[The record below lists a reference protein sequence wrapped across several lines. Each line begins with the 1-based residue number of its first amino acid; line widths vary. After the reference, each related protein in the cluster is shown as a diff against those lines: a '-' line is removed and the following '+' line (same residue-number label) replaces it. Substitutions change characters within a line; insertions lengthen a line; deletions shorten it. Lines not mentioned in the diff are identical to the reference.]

1 MPKAIGIDLG
11 TTYSCVGVWI
21 NDRVEIIA
29 NDQGN
34 RTMPSYVAFTDNERL
49 IGEGAKSQVASN
61 GPNTVFDAKR
71 LIGKK
76 YDDPS
81 VQSDKKHM
89 TFEIK
94 KKGDKPQIYV
104 PIKDK
109 TFNPE
114 EISAMVLG
122 KMKSV
127 AESYLGEKVNDAVI
141 TVPAYFNDS
150 QRQATKDAGAIAGI
164 NVLRVINEPTA
175 AAIAYGLDKTKEG
188 EKNILICD
196 TGGGT
201 HDISLLTL
209 DEGIFEVKGT
219 AGDTHLGGEDFD
231 TRLVEFCEKEF
242 LKKNKGV
249 KEINVRGRRR
259 LRSACER
266 AKRTLSS
273 SSNTTIE
280 VESLAEGLDFSYP
293 ITRARFEAL
302 CLDIFKKVI
311 SPVEKVLRD
320 ANMSKSD
327 VHEIIMVGGTT
338 RIPKVQSMLS
348 EFFNGKELNHSI
360 NPDEC
365 VAYGAAVQAA
375 LLSGDD
381 SSSIGDVL
389 LLDVAPLSMGLET
402 AGGIMTKIIERNTT
416 IPTKKSQTF
425 STYADNQ
432 PAVSI
437 QVFEGERTRTKDNNK
452 LGTFNLEGIAPAPS
466 GTPQIEVSFDVDA
479 NGILNVSACDK
490 ARNETAGIT
499 ITNDKGRL
507 SKEEIEKMLSE
518 AEKYKAEDEEV
529 KKNIEA
535 KNAYEALLFQTKTSP
550 MKDKLS
556 DSDKQ
561 TLDEL
566 CAEEELW
573 LQDNETGG
581 TELFTGRTTEFR
593 NKIMPIV
600 SKGMGE
606 GSMPDMANMPDMDL
620 SKEKSGDGSSPGP
633 TIEEVD

>member
-34 RTMPSYVAFTDNERL
+34 RTMPSYVAFTETERL

-81 VQSDKKHM
+81 IQSDKKHM
-89 TFEIK
+89 TFEIR

-114 EISAMVLG
+114 EISAMVLA
-122 KMKSV
+122 KMKTV
-127 AESYLGEKVNDAVI
+127 AESYLGEEVKDAVI

-150 QRQATKDAGAIAGI
+150 QRQATKDAGTIAGI
-164 NVLRVINEPTA
+164 NVLRIINEPTA
-175 AAIAYGLDKTKEG
+175 AAIAYGLDKKTEG

-209 DEGIFEVKGT
+209 DEGIFEVKAT

-231 TRLVEFCEKEF
+231 TRLVEYCEKEF
-242 LKKNKGV
+242 LRRNRSV
-249 KEINVRGRRR
+249 TELSSRSRRR
-259 LRSACER
+259 LRSSCER

-273 SSNTTIE
+273 SSNATID
-280 VESLAEGLDFSYP
+280 VESLADGIDFSYQ

-302 CLDIFKKVI
+302 CADIFKKVI
-311 SPVEKVLRD
+311 SPVERVLRD
-320 ANMSKSD
+320 ASISKSD
-327 VHEIIMVGGTT
+327 IHEIIMVGGTT
-338 RIPKVQSMLS
+338 RIPKVQSMLRD
-348 EFFNGKELNHSI
+348 FFNGKELNHSI

-381 SSSIGDVL
+381 DSNNIGDVL

-402 AGGIMTKIIERNTT
+402 AGGVMTKIIERNTT
-416 IPTKKSQTF
+416 VPTKKSQIF

-432 PAVSI
+432 PGVSI
-437 QVFEGERTRTKDNNK
+437 QVFEGERTMTKNNNN
-452 LGTFNLEGIAPAPS
+452 LGTFNLDGIAPAPR
-466 GTPQIEVSFDVDA
+466 GVPQIEVSFDIDA

-490 ARNETAGIT
+490 ARNETASIT

-507 SKEEIEKMLSE
+507 SKEQIDKMIEE
-518 AEKYKAEDEEV
+518 AERYKDEDEQV
-529 KKNIEA
+529 KLRIEA
-535 KNAYEALLFQTKTSP
+535 KNTYEACILNAKTSEH
-550 MKDKLS
+550 KDKLS
-556 DSDKQ
+556 EDMRIE
-561 TLDEL
+561 LDEL
-566 CAEEELW
+566 CKCEEDW
-573 LQDNETGG
+573 LNENSTA
-581 TELFTGRTTEFR
+581 TTEEFKTR
-593 NKIMPIV
+593 TETLNSKLSSIFTKVGETTSHDTSQFTQGMQSCASSSEGKEPI
-600 SKGMGE
+600 
-606 GSMPDMANMPDMDL
+606 
-620 SKEKSGDGSSPGP
+620 
-633 TIEEVD
+633 IEEVD